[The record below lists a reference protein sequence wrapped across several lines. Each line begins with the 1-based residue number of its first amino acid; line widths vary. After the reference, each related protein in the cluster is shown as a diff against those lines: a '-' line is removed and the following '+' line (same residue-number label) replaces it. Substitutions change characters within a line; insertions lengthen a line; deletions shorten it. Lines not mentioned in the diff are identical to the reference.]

1 MTVLAIILI
10 ISNLLFSLSVALIF
24 ICACVDSKKED
35 KRNRKKLDELYKAF
49 RAKDEELLLVL
60 QRSKVS
66 YQGKVFDVVEAYT
79 IDNGET
85 KLRLKNN
92 LDFTLSVSIKDVIIS
107 DKNK

>member
-1 MTVLAIILI
+1 MTALAIILI

-24 ICACVDSKKED
+24 ICAFVCSKNEGKKD
-35 KRNRKKLDELYKAF
+35 KKKSDELYRAF
-49 RAKDEELLLVL
+49 RTKDAELLLVL

-66 YQGKVFDVVEAYT
+66 YQGKVFDVVGVYT

-92 LDFTLSVSIKDVIIS
+92 LEFTLSVSIKDVIIS